1 MLSIPSRLKELL
13 EKDPRLNGFVSSSI
27 ANLSP
32 WVEDNKTVF
41 FPEYTDHGL
50 KHLQEVLLSAD
61 SIISNESWPN
71 LTPEDSA
78 GMITAVLLHDCAMH
92 LSEDGFYTL
101 INDQF
106 PEIQSRYVKKE
117 IKWGL
122 LWQEFMSEA
131 KRFDGKKLKSFFNDK
146 RPVKNI
152 PDNTIDLTN
161 RDKLL
166 IGEFLRRHHAR
177 LAHEIAFNGVP
188 GCDGKTIKLGDI
200 DNKYLDLWGF
210 IAKSH
215 NMSLRSAVDKLELNK
230 KRVHHNTHTP
240 FIMLVLRIA
249 DYIQIHSERA
259 PNQLLNVKALISPI
273 SQGEW
278 KKHHSIVE
286 IHQEHDDPEALFI
299 DAEPEDALTF
309 RSLCFLF
316 KDIQKELD
324 LSWSVLGEVYGRFTP
339 LDKLGITIRR
349 IRSTLDDLDEFLE
362 TKQPQYI
369 PKVLK
374 FQTADTEMMELMI
387 APLYGDKPEIGIREL
402 MQNAVDACL
411 ELNDYVEKQAINFNK
426 VSDEDVVI
434 TVVDKGNDGGE
445 VIVEDYGIGMTLDI
459 VENYFLN
466 IGASFRKSDSWK
478 KEHETDGHSDVYR
491 TGRFG
496 IGLLAAYLL
505 GNKISVETRHVN
517 EEQGLKFS
525 CEKGSDSITVS
536 HIDIHVGTKIVIE
549 INKSVKNIL
558 VDKHYN
564 WDWFALD
571 TPKVKR
577 KVVSRGLEKEM
588 EQSRLVPN
596 SSSSLG
602 EEWYSIETTE
612 YDNVFWSFL
621 PVGYKSTYRRD
632 FPSLICNG
640 INVTDYLQLDDF
652 EISKE
657 LSFIAV
663 KVPSIVVFDQ
673 DGKFPISLQRN
684 SLIGTS
690 LSFKKPLTTALSYY
704 IAIAIQS
711 YCQKYSSTISES
723 SVKYIKNI
731 SINGLTLDASLVRFG
746 RFIMRFNGILPMDF
760 DLLSIE
766 KPNTLYME
774 IGECTEGTLNS
785 DEFRKVCSNYVV
797 NEQILQTKKKKADW
811 ISNFFQSRT
820 GGKTSK
826 QGISL
831 LPIVGRRILMKKSE
845 ISSDSQMSRFCDGKQ
860 QAEWEND
867 KWTMLT
873 LDKAPVFEGDIEQL
887 CKELDDSHSYGFYV
901 YYLDWSKTKV
911 KDKSDMSPFAKA
923 WLDIN
928 DGQAVLTKKNKEPE
942 K

>member
-1 MLSIPSRLKELL
+1 M
-13 EKDPRLNGFVSSSI
+13 
-27 ANLSP
+27 
-32 WVEDNKTVF
+32 
-41 FPEYTDHGL
+41 H
-50 KHLQEVLLSAD
+50 
-61 SIISNESWPN
+61 

-101 INDQF
+101 INDKF
-106 PEIQSRYVKKE
+106 PEIESRYVAKE

-131 KRFDGKKLKSFFNDK
+131 KRFDGKKLNSIFNDK
-146 RPVKNI
+146 TPVKDI
-152 PDNTIDLTN
+152 PENKIDLTN

-188 GCDGKTIKLGDI
+188 GCHGKTIKLGAI
-200 DNKYLDLWGF
+200 NSKYLDLWGF

-215 NMSLRSAVDKLELNK
+215 NLSLRSAVDKLERHK
-230 KRVHHNTHTP
+230 KQVHHNTHVP

-259 PNQLLNVKALISPI
+259 PNQLLNVKTLISPI

-286 IHQEHDDPEALFI
+286 INQAHDDPEALFV

-309 RSLCFLF
+309 KSLSLLF

-349 IRSTLDDLDEFLE
+349 IRSTLDNFDEFL
-362 TKQPQYI
+362 KIKKPKYI

-411 ELNDYVEKQAINFNK
+411 ELKDHIDKQTINFKK
-426 VSDEDVVI
+426 VCNEDVVI
-434 TVVDKGNDGGE
+434 TVIDKGENGGE

-505 GNKISVETRHVN
+505 GNKISVETRHIN
-517 EEQGLKFS
+517 EVKGLKFS

-536 HIDIHVGTKIVIE
+536 HVDVHVGTKIVIE
-549 INKSVKNIL
+549 INEKVKNRL
-558 VDKHYN
+558 VSEPTE
-564 WDWFALD
+564 WDWFAID
-571 TPKVKR
+571 TPKVIR
-577 KVVSRGLEKEM
+577 KVISGKENLLN
-588 EQSRLVPN
+588 QSRLVPN
-596 SSSSLG
+596 DSSSLDK
-602 EEWYSIETTE
+602 EWHSLKLKEFN
-612 YDNVFWSFL
+612 NVFWTYAIIGDKPS
-621 PVGYKSTYRRD
+621 YKHDY
-632 FPSLICNG
+632 PSLICNG
-640 INVTDYLQLDDF
+640 INITDNLNLKNLD
-652 EISKE
+652 ISKE
-657 LSFIAV
+657 FNFIKV
-663 KVPSIVVFDQ
+663 KVPSLVVFDQ
-673 DGKFPISLQRN
+673 DGKLPINLERN
-684 SLIGTS
+684 RLVNTS
-690 LSFKKPLTTALSYY
+690 LPFLETLISDLAIYVANEIKLYCLSLETSSLESKVEPLEKMIIKGMPPLSEWSRYY
-704 IAIAIQS
+704 EL
-711 YCQKYSSTISES
+711 KSSQ
-723 SVKYIKNI
+723 
-731 SINGLTLDASLVRFG
+731 
-746 RFIMRFNGILPMDF
+746 FIVHDNDILPMDY
-760 DLLSIE
+760 DLLSKE
-766 KPNTLYME
+766 KPDALYLDPRMEE
-774 IGECTEGTLNS
+774 IGAFNSEEFKELCSYYVICRKIRPTKDSRSQWVKGFLESKS
-785 DEFRKVCSNYVV
+785 DEQFSP
-797 NEQILQTKKKKADW
+797 
-811 ISNFFQSRT
+811 
-820 GGKTSK
+820 
-826 QGISL
+826 
-831 LPIVGRRILMKKSE
+831 LPIYSRRILIQKSE
-845 ISSDSQMSRFCDGKQ
+845 ISDIVCKGYAPKTKWNKLLT
-860 QAEWEND
+860 EWENN
-867 KWTMLT
+867 KWAMLT
-873 LDKAPVFEGDIEQL
+873 LGNAPDFEGNIEQL
-887 CKELDDSHSYGFYV
+887 CKELDDVNSYGFYV
-901 YYLDWSKTKV
+901 YYLDWTKTKV
-911 KDKSDMSPFAKA
+911 KDKSNMSPFAKA

-928 DGQAVLTKKNKEPE
+928 GGQAALTQQMAKPE

>member
-1 MLSIPSRLKELL
+1 VLPIPSRLKELL
-13 EKDPRLNGFVSSSI
+13 EKDPRLNGFVSLSI

-61 SIISNESWPN
+61 SIISDESWPN
-71 LTPEDSA
+71 LTPEDST

-92 LSEDGFYTL
+92 ISEDGFYTL
-101 INDQF
+101 INDQY
-106 PEIQSRYVKKE
+106 PEVNSRYVKKE

-131 KRFDGKKLKSFFNDK
+131 KRFDGKKLKSLFNDK
-146 RPVKNI
+146 TPVKNI
-152 PDNTIDLTN
+152 PKNKIDLTN

-188 GCDGKTIKLGDI
+188 GCDGQTIKLGEI

-215 NMSLRSAVDKLELNK
+215 NMSLRSAVDKLEQNK
-230 KRVHHNTHTP
+230 KQVHHNTHTP

-259 PNQLLNVKALISPI
+259 PAQLLNVKALISPI

-286 IHQEHDDPEALFI
+286 INQAHYDPEALFI

-309 RSLCFLF
+309 KSLGLLF

-324 LSWSVLGEVYGRFTP
+324 LSWSVLGEVYGRFAP

-362 TKQPQYI
+362 SKQPQYI

-411 ELNDYVEKQAINFNK
+411 ELNDYVEKQAIDFK
-426 VSDEDVVI
+426 KASDEDVVI
-434 TVVDKGNDGGE
+434 TVVDKGEGGGE

-478 KEHETDGHSDVYR
+478 KDHETDGHSDVYR

-505 GNKISVETRHVN
+505 GNKISVETRHIN

-536 HIDIHVGTKIVIE
+536 HIDVHIGTKIVIE
-549 INKSVKNIL
+549 INEKVKNRL
-558 VDKHYN
+558 VSKPTE
-564 WDWFALD
+564 WDWFAID
-571 TPKVKR
+571 TPKVIR
-577 KVVSRGLEKEM
+577 KVISGKENLLN
-588 EQSRLVPN
+588 QSRLVPN
-596 SSSSLG
+596 DNASLDK
-602 EEWYSIETTE
+602 EWHSLKVKEF
-612 YDNVFWSFL
+612 DNVFWTYSTIGDK
-621 PVGYKSTYRRD
+621 PGYKRNY
-632 FPSLICNG
+632 PSLICNG
-640 INVTDYLQLDDF
+640 INITDELNLENL

-657 LSFIAV
+657 FGFIKADA
-663 KVPSIVVFDQ
+663 PSLVVFDQ
-673 DGKFPISLQRN
+673 DGKLPINLERN
-684 SLIGTS
+684 CLVDTS
-690 LSFKKPLTTALSYY
+690 LPFLETLISDLAIYVANEIKAYCLKLENYFFGSRVELLEKMIVKGMIPLSEWNRYHYFKTS
-704 IAIAIQS
+704 Q
-711 YCQKYSSTISES
+711 
-723 SVKYIKNI
+723 
-731 SINGLTLDASLVRFG
+731 
-746 RFIMRFNGILPMDF
+746 FIIHDDDILPMDY
-760 DLLSIE
+760 DLLSKE
-766 KPNTLYME
+766 KPNALYLDPRMQ
-774 IGECTEGTLNS
+774 GANAFNS
-785 DEFRKVCSNYVV
+785 KEFKKICSYYVV
-797 NEQILQTKKKKADW
+797 CRTNRVSKEMRSRWVRGFLESERDEQF
-811 ISNFFQSRT
+811 SP
-820 GGKTSK
+820 
-826 QGISL
+826 
-831 LPIVGRRILMKKSE
+831 LPIYTKRILIQKSE
-845 ISSDSQMSRFCDGKQ
+845 ILEIVRQGYVPKTKWNKLIT
-860 QAEWEND
+860 EWEND
-867 KWTMLT
+867 KWMMLT
-873 LDKAPVFEGDIEQL
+873 LGCAPDFEGDIEQL

-911 KDKSDMSPFAKA
+911 KDKSEMSPFAKA

-928 DGQAVLTKKNKEPE
+928 DGQAVLTQKNKEP
-942 K
+942 